1 MLMRE
6 FTPGQGGAPS
16 KCISLVLILI
26 VHYLG
31 NTSSKPF
38 LLPLFFSCDCLKN
51 FLLPLTIYNSYHY
64 YDDILHSIFEPAL
77 ISCPLLK

>member
-6 FTPGQGGAPS
+6 FTPGQGGSPS
-16 KCISLVLILI
+16 ECISLVLILI
-26 VHYLG
+26 VGYLG

-38 LLPLFFSCDCLKN
+38 LCHFSFCDCLKN
-51 FLLPLTIYNSYHY
+51 FLLLLTIYNSHHY
-64 YDDILHSIFEPAL
+64 YDDIFHSVFEPAL